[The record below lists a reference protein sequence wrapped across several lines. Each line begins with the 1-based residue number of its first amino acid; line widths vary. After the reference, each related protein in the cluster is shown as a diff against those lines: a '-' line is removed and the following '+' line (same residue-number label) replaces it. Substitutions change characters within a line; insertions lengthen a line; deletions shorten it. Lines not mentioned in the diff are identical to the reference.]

1 MILAEE
7 LKGAATGSKNNLH
20 HVGSGLQDERC
31 RIRLGDQISINN
43 EDTKPG
49 HHFHPQHESAYVALL
64 PASSTLP
71 SLMPNSIEV

>member
-7 LKGAATGSKNNLH
+7 MKGAATGSKRNLY
-20 HVGSGLQDERC
+20 HVGSRIQDERC
-31 RIRLGDQISINN
+31 RMRFGDQTSIKN
-43 EDTKPG
+43 EDTKPDY
-49 HHFHPQHESAYVALL
+49 HFRPQHESAYVALL